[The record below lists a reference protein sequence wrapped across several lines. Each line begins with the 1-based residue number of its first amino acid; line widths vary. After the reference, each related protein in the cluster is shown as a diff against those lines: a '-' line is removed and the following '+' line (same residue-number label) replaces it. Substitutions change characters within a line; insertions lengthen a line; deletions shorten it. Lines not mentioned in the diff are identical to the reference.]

1 MRLNRKSVYEL
12 TLKLFLFN
20 EVFLDSSSPWS
31 FSLLWTT
38 HTAHSHILLC
48 DFFNTVI
55 LHCIFVLSVNFHVC
69 VFRFT
74 NQISNIFQAG
84 SVYYTFIYTP
94 RVCVLYFYIYTQRCQ
109 QNMYIKC
116 PIICWINKYS
126 TLLYFII
133 SLNTTLL

>member
-12 TLKLFLFN
+12 MLKLFLFN

-38 HTAHSHILLC
+38 HTAYSHILPC
-48 DFFNTVI
+48 DFFNTVV
-55 LHCIFVLSVNFHVC
+55 LHWIFVLSVNFHVC
-69 VFRFT
+69 IFRLT
-74 NQISNIFQAG
+74 NQISNILQTG

-94 RVCVLYFYIYTQRCQ
+94 KRGQ

-116 PIICWINKYS
+116 PIIWWINKYS
-126 TLLYFII
+126 TLSVIYYFLKYS
-133 SLNTTLL
+133 SLRVTYFLWWN